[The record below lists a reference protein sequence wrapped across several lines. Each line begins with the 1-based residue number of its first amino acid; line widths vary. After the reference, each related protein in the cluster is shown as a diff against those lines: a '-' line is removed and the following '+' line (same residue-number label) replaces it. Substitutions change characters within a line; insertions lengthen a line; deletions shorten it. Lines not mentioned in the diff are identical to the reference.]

1 MHPGAATQGPSARR
15 KEGQP
20 QLVAAVGHLVWNMVM
35 TWCHVNI
42 QVRKERPE
50 ELTIQLTDFRMS
62 GKDLRS
68 HTLVLLIVLGQL
80 PLPRA
85 GFVRFTRAVVI
96 RNLHGDLRLGSIP

>member
-1 MHPGAATQGPSARR
+1 
-15 KEGQP
+15 
-20 QLVAAVGHLVWNMVM
+20 
-35 TWCHVNI
+35 
-42 QVRKERPE
+42 
-50 ELTIQLTDFRMS
+50 MS

-85 GFVRFTRAVVI
+85 GFVRFTRAAVI